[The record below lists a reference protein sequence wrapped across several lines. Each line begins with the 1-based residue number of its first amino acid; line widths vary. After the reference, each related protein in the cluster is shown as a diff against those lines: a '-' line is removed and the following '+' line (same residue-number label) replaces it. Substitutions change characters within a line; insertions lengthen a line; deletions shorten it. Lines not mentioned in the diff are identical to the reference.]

1 VGKDSAAGGIE
12 SAHIRDKVSDPMGV
26 NNENPVGAQP
36 VDIIFIIEDKTGLTP
51 VGFNVPRRWFK
62 AR

>member
-1 VGKDSAAGGIE
+1 MGKDSAAGGIE
-12 SAHIRDKVSDPMGV
+12 SPHIRYKVSDPVGV

-51 VGFNVPRRWFK
+51 VV
-62 AR
+62 A